1 MQEWNEED
9 DLMLQRI
16 IQDLVSLSYEYK
28 VDFNDKLNWLKSL
41 KPQTHWRPSEEQME
55 ALRKVAFKSG
65 NSCLS
70 PYSDKDKE
78 LVLLYNELKT
88 L

>member
-41 KPQTHWRPSEEQME
+41 NPNRV
-55 ALRKVAFKSG
+55 LR
-65 NSCLS
+65 NQ
-70 PYSDKDKE
+70 
-78 LVLLYNELKT
+78 
-88 L
+88 